1 MYIRDGITY
10 ASEEEYLLS
19 EPDRI
24 QAQEEKRRAGSGL
37 RTLIAALILLLLP
50 FILFAALWLTEFKR
64 SHPPR
69 DTEGS
74 SCISSSY
81 SPA

>member
-1 MYIRDGITY
+1 MYIRNGITY

-24 QAQEEKRRAGSGL
+24 QAQEEKHRARSRL
-37 RTLIAALILLLLP
+37 RTLIAALILLLP

>member
-24 QAQEEKRRAGSGL
+24 QAQEEKHRARSRL
-37 RTLIAALILLLLP
+37 RTLIAALILLLP

-74 SCISSSY
+74 SCISSSS
-81 SPA
+81 SPP

>member
-24 QAQEEKRRAGSGL
+24 HAQEEKRRARSGL

-50 FILFAALWLTEFKR
+50 FLLFAALWLTEFKR

>member
-24 QAQEEKRRAGSGL
+24 QAQEEKRRARSGL
-37 RTLIAALILLLLP
+37 RTLIAALILLLP

>member
-24 QAQEEKRRAGSGL
+24 QAQEEKHRARSRL
-37 RTLIAALILLLLP
+37 RTLIAALILLLP